1 MFPLLSLL
9 TEIERH
15 EGIVFLATNRPHDL
29 DEAMHR
35 RITTVLEYRCD
46 YRVCVSVCLCVVRV
60 LCVYMCVCV
69 CMYECVCVC
78 LYMLQYKCH
87 EGYKRVRVRV
97 SFRAWI
103 KFLPLFVCTLYMW
116 CVPAHLSLLI
126 LYFYHLILYA
136 GLLITRC
143 VERSGMICFTAPR
156 ESRRRREKRG
166 KKKKRRQRERRV
178 RGKR

>member
-60 LCVYMCVCV
+60 LCVYMCMSV
-69 CMYECVCVC
+69 YVCVC
-78 LYMLQYKCH
+78 LH
-87 EGYKRVRVRV
+87 V
-97 SFRAWI
+97 
-103 KFLPLFVCTLYMW
+103 
-116 CVPAHLSLLI
+116 
-126 LYFYHLILYA
+126 
-136 GLLITRC
+136 
-143 VERSGMICFTAPR
+143 
-156 ESRRRREKRG
+156 
-166 KKKKRRQRERRV
+166 
-178 RGKR
+178 